1 MLKAKEGSIT
11 KTHVNRSLI
20 SASSQ
25 AVSAVSGP
33 EDVKTISRPII
44 PKAIEE

>member
-1 MLKAKEGSIT
+1 MLRAKEGSMK
-11 KTHVNRSLI
+11 KTLVKRSLTRV
-20 SASSQ
+20 SSQ